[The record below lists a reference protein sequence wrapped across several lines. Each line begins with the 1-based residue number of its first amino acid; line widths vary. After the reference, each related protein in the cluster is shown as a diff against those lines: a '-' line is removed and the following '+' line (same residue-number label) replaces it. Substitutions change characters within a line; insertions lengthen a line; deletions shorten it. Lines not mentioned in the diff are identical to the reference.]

1 VGRCRRRGRGC
12 RAVPAQMCSVSPHSS
27 STRAVPSFGQ
37 WLGACGVPAAQLPF
51 ARVTPP
57 TVALHVVGARVS
69 PAQVRKNTAGWGPQ
83 PLWKAKFSRP
93 VSSGQAIPP
102 RRPTLPGR
110 RVRVLDHGPAAGHVQ
125 QPGMGRGAGR
135 IELVAH
141 HPAAHRAAEPLAGDQ
156 FVQRLHLDGHRH
168 LVPERALALA
178 SDASIEALSDRP

>member
-1 VGRCRRRGRGC
+1 MGRCRRRGRGC

-102 RRPTLPGR
+102 RRPTLRVAAYASWITVLPPDMFSSPGW
-110 RVRVLDHGPAAGHVQ
+110 V
-125 QPGMGRGAGR
+125 
-135 IELVAH
+135 
-141 HPAAHRAAEPLAGDQ
+141 
-156 FVQRLHLDGHRH
+156 
-168 LVPERALALA
+168 
-178 SDASIEALSDRP
+178 EALVGSSW